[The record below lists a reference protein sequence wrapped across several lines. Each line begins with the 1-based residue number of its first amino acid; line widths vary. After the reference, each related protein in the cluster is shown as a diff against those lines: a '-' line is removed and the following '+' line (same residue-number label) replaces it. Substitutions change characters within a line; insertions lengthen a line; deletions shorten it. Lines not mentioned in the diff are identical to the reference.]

1 MLNQKK
7 ELTTKRYISIDYLK
21 KLIKIKLVKIILLNN
36 LINMNISKLY
46 FVILLFIFFYI
57 DL

>member
-21 KLIKIKLVKIILLNN
+21 KLIKIKLVKIILLNY